1 MTIDVKPSLPITSDS
16 QRTDPL
22 VKALV
27 LTFKLH
33 GIDVSEEAFM
43 QGIPPS
49 GKDGR
54 FVANDLIRAADAQD
68 ALVILKER
76 SLAQISELILP
87 VILVLKDG
95 HAAVLKRKLSDG
107 RFALCFSDTGVEE
120 IVFDADRLISNYSGY
135 CLFVRPP
142 RGESARG
149 RENQSVGQADRRG
162 SDGNLGDILEQRQ
175 SGHWFW
181 ATIWR
186 FRGYYVEV
194 AVATVLINVLA
205 LAGTFFTMNV
215 YDRVVPNLAFVT
227 LWTLGIG
234 VSIAMG
240 FEFIARNLRAW
251 LLDNAGKKADLL
263 LGSALFRQTLQ
274 IRLEYRSASPGAYA
288 NNLKEFESLRDFV
301 TSVTLAT
308 LADLPFLILF
318 IAVIGMIA
326 GPIMWVPIFAVPII
340 LSATLLVQIPLAKL
354 VNENLRESSLKHG
367 ALVEAVEG
375 IETIKAL
382 RAESWLQRQYEV
394 SSALTARSS
403 MKTRLYSNLVI
414 HFCMSLQL
422 FATVAAVVV
431 GVYQIAEGKL
441 TMGALIG
448 AVMLIGRALA
458 PVSQITSLGIRFQQA
473 RSALKNL
480 NRIMAQPTDR
490 ERGKSYLHKSNFQ
503 GELKAQGLNYK
514 YGEDGPLVVKGV
526 DLHIRA
532 GERAVILGRIGSG
545 KSTLLKVL
553 SGLYKPGAG
562 QVSLDSLDIA
572 QIEPN
577 VVRHHLAFVG
587 QEARLLH
594 GTLRQNLMVANPQ
607 ASDDWMLRVAEA
619 VGVAE
624 IARAHPRG
632 YDMLINERGEG
643 ISGGQRQAVAIARA
657 LISRPSV
664 ILLDEPT
671 SAMDQISEQRALNA
685 ILELSPGRTVVMVT
699 HKMSILSFAQRLIV
713 LEAGQKVADG
723 PRQAVIDALNAGQVK
738 AAERKTDTA
747 LASAT

>member
-1 MTIDVKPSLPITSDS
+1 MTVQTTVGHPASE
-16 QRTDPL
+16 RNDPL

-68 ALVILKER
+68 ALVTLKER
-76 SLAQISELILP
+76 GLAQISELLLP

-95 HAAVLKRKLSDG
+95 HATVLKRKLDDG
-107 RFALCFSDTGVEE
+107 RYALCFSDTSVEE
-120 IVFDADRLISNYSGY
+120 VIFDAEKLIANYSGY

-142 RGESARG
+142 RGNAAGG
-149 RENQSVGQADRRG
+149 REHQSAGQADRRG
-162 SDGNLGDILEQRQ
+162 TDGTSSTLSDQLDHKQ

-227 LWTLGIG
+227 LWTLAIG
-234 VSIAMG
+234 VSIAMV

-326 GPIMWVPIFAVPII
+326 GPVMWVPILAVPII
-340 LSATLLVQIPLAKL
+340 LCATILVQIPLAKL
-354 VNENLRESSLKHG
+354 VNENLRESSMKHG

-403 MKTRLYSNLVI
+403 MKTRLLSNLVV

-431 GVYQIAEGKL
+431 GVYLISEGKL

-458 PVSQITSLGIRFQQA
+458 PVSQITALGIRFQQA

-490 ERGKSYLHKSNFQ
+490 EKGKSYLHKAQFL
-503 GELKAQGLNYK
+503 GELKAQGLSYK
-514 YGEDGPLVVKGV
+514 YGTDGPTVVKDV

-532 GERAVILGRIGSG
+532 GERTVILGRIGSG

-553 SGLYKPGAG
+553 SGLYKPVAG
-562 QVSLDSLDIA
+562 QVYLDQLDIA

-607 ASDDWMLRVAEA
+607 ASDEWMLRVAEA
-619 VGVAE
+619 VGVAD

-671 SAMDQISEQRALNA
+671 SAMDQVSEQRALNA
-685 ILELSPGRTVVMVT
+685 ILELSPGKTVLMVT
-699 HKMSILSFAQRLIV
+699 HKMTILNFAQRLIV
-713 LEAGQKVADG
+713 LDGGQKVADG

-738 AAERKTDTA
+738 APERKTEKA
-747 LASAT
+747 LA